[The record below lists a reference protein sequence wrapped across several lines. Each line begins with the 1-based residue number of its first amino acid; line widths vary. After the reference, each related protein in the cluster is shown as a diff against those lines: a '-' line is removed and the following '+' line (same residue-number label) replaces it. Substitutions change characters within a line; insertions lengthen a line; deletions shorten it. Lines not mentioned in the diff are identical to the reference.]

1 MATHK
6 VTRSASRNKSSKT
19 SASGRANQR
28 RTPSP
33 YSQVRGKIVDRV
45 EISSGDEGCAIGI
58 MFQDRTYLSFD
69 VEVVPAI
76 TIVPELSDWK
86 TGNYKPLKRWPHI
99 HSD

>member
-6 VTRSASRNKSSKT
+6 VTHPATRSKSSK
-19 SASGRANQR
+19 R
-28 RTPSP
+28 RKPSP
-33 YSQVRGKIVDRV
+33 YAQVRGKIVDRV

-69 VEVVPAI
+69 VEVAPGI
-76 TIVPELSDWK
+76 TIAPELSDWK
-86 TGNYKPLKRWPHI
+86 TGNYKPLKRWPHV